1 MNVNKILPF
10 VLLLPFLASCTHKY
24 KIEGTSSVNGLDG
37 KMLYLKTLRDGEWT
51 KLDSA
56 EVVHGSFSMK
66 GKIDSVQMTTLYMDD
81 ESVMPVVLE
90 SGKIVITISNTDLKA
105 VGTPLNTALYDFIAK
120 KNAMEE
126 SIGELERKETRMVM
140 DGADLEEVHE
150 QLLAERS

>member
-1 MNVNKILPF
+1 
-10 VLLLPFLASCTHKY
+10 
-24 KIEGTSSVNGLDG
+24 
-37 KMLYLKTLRDGEWT
+37 MLFR
-51 KLDSA
+51 S
-56 EVVHGSFSMK
+56 
-66 GKIDSVQMTTLYMDD
+66 QMTTLYMDD

-150 QLLAERS
+150 QLLAEGDSLFLACRSESADECVMVPRRITVCIVGRG